1 VVPTCD
7 AVLFDRDGTL
17 VVDVPYN
24 GDPRRV
30 EPVAG
35 AHDALERL
43 RAAGIAIGIVTNQ
56 SGLAKG
62 RFTADAL
69 AAVHTRV
76 EELLGRF
83 DVVVWCPHDAR
94 DGCEC
99 RKPRPGLIER
109 AARALSIDVARCA
122 VVGDTGADVGAAL
135 AAGAHP
141 ILVPNARTLRSEVA
155 AAPLV
160 TRDVA
165 RAVDLI
171 LGAR

>member
-1 VVPTCD
+1 
-7 AVLFDRDGTL
+7 VLFDRDGTL

-30 EPVAG
+30 EPVPG
-35 AHDALERL
+35 AQRALERL
-43 RAAGIAIGIVTNQ
+43 RAAGVAVGIVTNQ

-62 RFTADAL
+62 RFTASAL
-69 AAVHTRV
+69 AAVHQRV
-76 EELLGRF
+76 EDLLGRF
-83 DVVVWCPHDAR
+83 DVVLWCPHDER
-94 DGCEC
+94 DGCQC

-109 AARALSIDVARCA
+109 AANVLSVDVERCV

-141 ILVPNARTLRSEVA
+141 ILVPNERTLRSEVA
-155 AAPLV
+155 AAPVV

-165 RAVDLI
+165 SAVDLI